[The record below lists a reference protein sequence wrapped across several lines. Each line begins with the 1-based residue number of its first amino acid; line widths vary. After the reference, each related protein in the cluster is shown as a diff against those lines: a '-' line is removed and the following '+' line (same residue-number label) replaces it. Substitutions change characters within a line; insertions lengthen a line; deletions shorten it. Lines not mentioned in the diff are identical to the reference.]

1 MHNERRNDEHK
12 HKETTTQEAMA
23 KPSPLRIFVAL
34 LGFLA
39 PAFSRILAAGPL
51 EKGQGPL
58 ALIMAPTRAL
68 AQQLVLGDPNPN
80 PSPNQNPS

>member
-1 MHNERRNDEHK
+1 MSGAD
-12 HKETTTQEAMA
+12 
-23 KPSPLRIFVAL
+23 IVAIARTGSGKT

-58 ALIMAPTRAL
+58 ALIMAPTREL
-68 AQQLVLGDPNPN
+68 AQQLVLGNPNLNPNPNPN
-80 PSPNQNPS
+80 PS